1 MPAQMIGD
9 FAAVLRRDSSATAKL
24 RCTSSPRMTADQL
37 LAFCAFAAITSI
49 TPGPNNIM
57 MLASGVNHGFVR
69 SMPHLAGISS
79 GFSFMVLAMGL
90 GMHAVFVAVPVLQS
104 VLKYLGAAYL
114 LWLAWRLATSAP
126 MSSTQTTVAKP
137 ITFWGAA
144 AFQWVNPKA
153 WVMALGAV
161 TAYLPHSFQLFD
173 AALLAGV
180 FGAVNLPCVAVW
192 AAFGTAM
199 RQVLQNPKSVRVFN
213 LVTASLLVLSL
224 AAIFSG

>member
-1 MPAQMIGD
+1 
-9 FAAVLRRDSSATAKL
+9 
-24 RCTSSPRMTADQL
+24 MTADQL
-37 LAFCAFAAITSI
+37 LAFCAFATITSI

-57 MLASGVNHGFVR
+57 MLASGVHHGFVR
-69 SMPHLAGISS
+69 SLPHLAGISL

-90 GMHAVFVAVPVLQS
+90 GLHAVFVAVPVLQS

-114 LWLAWRLATSAP
+114 LWLAWQLATSTP
-126 MSSTQTTVAKP
+126 MRSSPTTVAKP

-161 TAYLPHSFQLFD
+161 TTYLPQSFHPLD

-180 FGAVNLPCVAVW
+180 FGAVNLPCVALW

-199 RQVLQNPKSVRVFN
+199 RRVLQNPSSVRVFN
-213 LVTASLLVLSL
+213 IVTASLLVLSL
-224 AAIFSG
+224 LPIVAG